1 VPVPVVG
8 LVVFSA
14 GTVDVEVGSAVP
26 VPVVVVCPVD
36 VEVEVVLSAVPVKV
50 EVGETV
56 PVVLSA
62 GQERVPVVGREKASL
77 AR

>member
-36 VEVEVVLSAVPVKV
+36 VEV
-50 EVGETV
+50 V

>member
-1 VPVPVVG
+1 MPVPVVG

-36 VEVEVVLSAVPVKV
+36 VEV
-50 EVGETV
+50 
-56 PVVLSA
+56 
-62 GQERVPVVGREKASL
+62 
-77 AR
+77 

>member
-1 VPVPVVG
+1 MPVPVVG

-14 GTVDVEVGSAVP
+14 GTVDVEVGSA

-56 PVVLSA
+56 PVV
-62 GQERVPVVGREKASL
+62 
-77 AR
+77 